1 MANGYLER
9 SLPHLTMTRISP
21 EKFLDFITF
30 FRKENPHHVQAMK
43 AFAAQV
49 NPALMEDT
57 VAWVIQFRTPLQTPA
72 PAQVAAQASGAQLIT
87 KQQLASIWICSPDLI
102 KDQEVTEMN
111 ACLNRFAITTRPR
124 LCHFLS
130 QTAHE
135 SGGGRYKKELASGW
149 DYEGRADL
157 GNTQP
162 GDGPRFKGAGYIQLT
177 GRANYQ
183 DFANFIKDPAV
194 MQGVDYVAEHY
205 PFTSAGFW
213 WQNNGM
219 NKLCDSN
226 PTVQAVTLR
235 VNGGTN
241 GLADREMYYQ
251 RCLVAIP

>member
-1 MANGYLER
+1 MT
-9 SLPHLTMTRISP
+9 SLSP

-30 FRKENPHHVQAMK
+30 FRKDNPNHVEAMK

-49 NPALMEDT
+49 DPVLMDDT
-57 VAWVIQFRTPLQTPA
+57 AAWVVQFRTSPQALTPS
-72 PAQVAAQASGAQLIT
+72 QSGAGAALIS
-87 KQQLASIWICSPDLI
+87 KEQLAQIWICALAMIQDS
-102 KDQEVTEMN
+102 EVAELN
-111 ACLNRFAITTRPR
+111 ACLNQFGITTKAR
-124 LCHFLS
+124 LRHFLS

-149 DYEGRADL
+149 DYEGRSDL

-183 DFANFIKDPAV
+183 NFSDFVKDSGV
-194 MQGVDYVAEHY
+194 MQGVDYVAECY
-205 PFTSAGFW
+205 PFSSAGFW
-213 WQNNGM
+213 WQKHKLNQ
-219 NKLCDSN
+219 LCDSN
-226 PTVQAVTLR
+226 PSVRDVTLR

-251 RCLVAIP
+251 RCLAAIP